1 MAGLWLRMPQHDSG
15 ASIVGADAGGA
26 GRVGTD
32 WVGRWE
38 AAAGDEER
46 MKLLLAEVR
55 EARDG
60 FLGKMMTDPAAAL
73 RDSLSLAEHEALPD
87 EMKDYFPQ
95 PFSGRADLD
104 QEWEVSLDGDGNR
117 ACKMT
122 SVMLLE
128 GERLEIHGAKARRV
142 PVLYDA
148 PVAGV
153 MLGGHAVLADT
164 PLVALSSADLEAMKL
179 SDSGVDPLTGRET
192 DGSHAAWVAGEWVY
206 FENAG
211 TRDEAGRMLAAA
223 IDDAA
228 ERKKGVIDEPFA
240 WLAGDT
246 GGDSGGNQATPY
258 QQNQID
264 VLFIRVDFSDF
275 PGAPVTKAALETTL
289 ASVNTHLGNYSYGQA
304 GITYT
309 VSTNLY
315 RMPRTGASYAQAG
328 DNDGI
333 QTDAQALAAANF
345 TLANYDVIAV
355 YFPKLSGVAGSLI
368 KYGGLA
374 TIGGGNH
381 WINGVNDVGV
391 IAHEFGHNFGLY
403 HANYYHPEQA
413 LGGTYELP
421 GVLEYGDI
429 FDLMGGGKV
438 PEGHFSHLAKNQMQW
453 MSDSKVA
460 EATADGEF
468 TIYRFDH
475 ASADD
480 NPTLAVKVP
489 MSGDVNYWIGYRQ
502 LYPSTTYNLLNGA
515 YVVGENMGEG
525 REPCLI
531 DMTPGSKTN
540 KNSDRNDA
548 ALPVGS
554 SYYNADAG
562 VTIRALERGGAEP
575 NQWIRVSVE
584 FDARIRMAETLVEV
598 DEQRGVA
605 RVQVERL
612 YGYSGEVLVNYTT
625 VAGTA
630 TSGTDYLPVSGT
642 LHWGDGDESPR
653 VITVPIKPDST
664 VENRE
669 TLTVQL
675 SNAVGGVLDGGS
687 SSTQIKILEP
697 GQRYADF
704 APPFFNTT
712 VECVQPLPDG
722 KVLIGGTISNIG
734 STTISNIAR
743 LNADG
748 SLDTT
753 FQSGTGFNGVVRV
766 LRLQS
771 DGKILVGGSFT
782 SYNGTACKQIARL
795 QSTGVLDTA
804 FTTANGTGPNGSHIY
819 DIAVE
824 SSGRILV
831 GGDFDSF
838 NGTASEGL
846 VRLTSTGSRDSTNAL
861 NLPFTSTFNS
871 FVRSIH
877 VEPDNKIMAAGY
889 FYISGATFR
898 ASIARLNT
906 NGTRDTSFDP
916 GAGIHLA
923 GALNTPM
930 FVYSIDRTHDGK
942 YLACGFFSAYNGTAR
957 SNMVRILSTGA
968 IDTGFVPPSFDST
981 VLRVQYQTGGKA
993 LACGFYSSPTTR
1005 FMRLGTTGSTDS
1017 GVGPVG
1023 TTASSTYAIA
1033 EGLED
1038 TLFVAGNFFQ
1048 YEGTSSRPVVKV
1060 ASGISPYRKWQELH
1074 FTGTELLA
1082 GQGGDD
1088 GDADS
1093 DGLSNLAEYAFG
1105 TNPRVAQAT
1114 ATEFAVGGD
1123 GVGVVEILGERYLQV
1138 SIEKPA
1144 AVDGAW
1150 YAAQFGSGLASWLP
1164 ASPGPQANDVYEV
1177 VEDSATRYTVRDK
1190 TPLSGAAKR
1199 FARVHLL
1206 LAE

>member
-1 MAGLWLRMPQHDSG
+1 MA
-15 ASIVGADAGGA
+15 
-26 GRVGTD
+26 
-32 WVGRWE
+32 
-38 AAAGDEER
+38 
-46 MKLLLAEVR
+46 LLLAEAKQ
-55 EARDG
+55 ERDG
-60 FLGKMMTDPAAAL
+60 FLGKMMTDPEAAL
-73 RDSLSLAEHEALPD
+73 QDCLSLAEHEALPD
-87 EMKDYFPQ
+87 ELKEYFPR

-104 QEWEVSLDGDGNR
+104 QEWEVSVDGDGNR

-122 SVMLLE
+122 SVMRLE
-128 GERLEIHGAKARRV
+128 GARLEIHGSKVRRV

-153 MLGGHAVLADT
+153 MLGGHAVLAEI

-179 SDSGVDPLTGRET
+179 SDTGVDPLTGRET

-328 DNDGI
+328 DNNGI

-345 TLANYDVIAV
+345 TLSNYDVIAV
-355 YFPKLSGVAGSLI
+355 FFPTLSNVAGSLI

-381 WINGVNDVGV
+381 WINGYNDVGV

-413 LGGTYELP
+413 LAGTYELP

-429 FDLMGGGKV
+429 FDLMGLAKV

-453 MSDSKVA
+453 MSDSKVV

-475 ASADD
+475 ASADN

-502 LYPSTTYNLLNGA
+502 LYPSATYTLANGA

-525 REPCLI
+525 RETCLI
-531 DMTPGSKTN
+531 DMTPGSKAN
-540 KNSDRNDA
+540 KTSDRNDA

-562 VTIRALERGGAEP
+562 VTIRSLENGGTEP

-605 RVQVERL
+605 RVQVDRL
-612 YGYSGEVLVNYTT
+612 YGYSGEVLVSYTT

-642 LHWGDGDESPR
+642 LHWGDGDASPR

-687 SSTQIKILEP
+687 SSTQINILEP

-712 VECVQPLPDG
+712 VECVLPLPDG

-734 STTISNIAR
+734 DSTISNIAR

-766 LRLQS
+766 MRLQS

-804 FTTANGTGPNGSHIY
+804 FTTANGTGPNGSDIY

-824 SSGRILV
+824 SSGKILI

-838 NGTASEGL
+838 NGTASEGM
-846 VRLTSTGSRDSTNAL
+846 VRLTSAGSRDSTSAL
-861 NLPFTSTFNS
+861 SLPFASTFNS
-871 FVRSIH
+871 YIRSIH
-877 VEPDNKIMAAGY
+877 LDPDGKIMVGGL
-889 FYISGATFR
+889 FYISGGSLFR
-898 ASIARLNT
+898 FSIARLNT
-906 NGTRDTSFDP
+906 NGTRDSSFEP
-916 GAGIHLA
+916 GAGIHDISSTS
-923 GALNTPM
+923 TPAWG
-930 FVYSIDRTHDGK
+930 VYSIDRTHDGK
-942 YLACGFFSAYNGTAR
+942 YLVGGYFSAYNGTAR
-957 SNMVRILSTGA
+957 SNMVRILSTGG
-968 IDTGFVPPSFDST
+968 IDTSFVPPSFDNT
-981 VLRVQYQTGGKA
+981 VVKVQYQPGGRA
-993 LACGFYSSPTTR
+993 LVAGYYATPSTR
-1005 FMRLGTTGSTDS
+1005 VMGLGTNGSADS
-1017 GVGPVG
+1017 AFGPAG
-1023 TTASSTYAIA
+1023 TTPSPVYAIA

-1038 TLFVAGNFFQ
+1038 TVFVGGNFFQ

-1088 GDADS
+1088 GDADG

-1138 SIEKPA
+1138 SIQKPA

-1190 TPLSGAAKR
+1190 TPLSGAQKR